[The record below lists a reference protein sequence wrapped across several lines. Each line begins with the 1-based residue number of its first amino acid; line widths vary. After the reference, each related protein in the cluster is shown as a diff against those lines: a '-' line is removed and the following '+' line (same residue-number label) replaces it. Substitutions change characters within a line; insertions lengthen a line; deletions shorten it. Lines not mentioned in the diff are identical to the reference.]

1 MNVSFPR
8 KKIVICWK
16 VKWAQSILILNHFFC
31 WQLLKMWKVIYFEAK
46 PREFVEL
53 FISQCVETSRGLQCW
68 HWHYIDLHNKPSR
81 IGGLE
86 IFANQTALLWSFL
99 LDKHPNFDVE
109 TTSSK
114 VCFCFVFCKD
124 LRYMQKFRN
133 SSGNL
138 VATVSTSAAI
148 LFKVV
153 RGYCRGE
160 PQNIARGGERGG

>member
-8 KKIVICWK
+8 KKIVICCDDTWK
-16 VKWAQSILILNHFFC
+16 VKWARSILILNHFFC
-31 WQLLKMWKVIYFEAK
+31 WQLLKVWKVIYFEAK

-124 LRYMQKFRN
+124 LRYM
-133 SSGNL
+133 SSPNM
-138 VATVSTSAAI
+138 
-148 LFKVV
+148 
-153 RGYCRGE
+153 YCVCTCS
-160 PQNIARGGERGG
+160 IDAKI